1 MPARHLPR
9 HGAAPVVT
17 DEVEPFDTEGVGE
30 AEHVADEL
38 LEAVLPHVS
47 GAGARR
53 VAPLVGSDGAIPG
66 SSQRAE
72 LVPPRERR
80 LRETVQ
86 QEHELAV
93 GRSVRPRLEHEIADR
108 QLHGRHGG
116 ERYPGTLL
124 HAVKERARA

>member
-17 DEVEPFDTEGVGE
+17 DEVDPLDPELVGE
-30 AEHVADEL
+30 AEHVVDEPL
-38 LEAVLPHVS
+38 DAVLPHVG

-53 VAPLVGSDGAIPG
+53 VAPLVGSHGAVPG
-66 SSQRAE
+66 VSQGLE

-86 QEHELAV
+86 QEHELSV
-93 GRSVRPRLEHEIADR
+93 GRALRPGVEHEVPDR
-108 QLHGRHGG
+108 QLHPCHVG
-116 ERYPGTLL
+116 ERYPGTHL
-124 HAVKERARA
+124 HAA